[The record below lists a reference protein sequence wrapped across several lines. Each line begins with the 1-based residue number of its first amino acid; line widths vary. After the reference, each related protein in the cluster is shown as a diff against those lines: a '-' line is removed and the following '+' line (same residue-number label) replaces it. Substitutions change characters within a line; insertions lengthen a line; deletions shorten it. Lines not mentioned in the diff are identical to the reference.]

1 MARKD
6 CDLEGDV
13 VAHLQR
19 LTRTWGLLADLSG
32 HDLVLWAPTID
43 SANVIAL
50 AHVRPTTGQTVHPH
64 DPVGERSAL
73 VDRAATAAALE
84 HATIS
89 TGMRTGSEG
98 EMIEVSAV
106 PVTFSGSVVAVLT
119 SEGRGELSRAPSE
132 LERTYRGVF
141 GRFAEM
147 IEQGSFPY
155 PHDESDPPRAPR
167 VGDGAVVLDHDQKV
181 VYNSP
186 NAVSALHRLG
196 IHSNTVG
203 LRLTDVGLEPQTLR
217 RAFDERRPAFVELD
231 RGGDTTVLVQCMPLV
246 DGTEVTGAFM
256 LLRDVTELRRRDRL
270 LLSKEATIR
279 EIHHRV
285 KNNLQTIS
293 SLLRLQARR
302 MQSAE
307 AVDALEESVRRIAAI
322 ALVHETLAQDADGDD
337 DEVLFLDIVRPLV
350 RTVEEGLVS
359 PDRPV
364 DFEISGDGGRLT
376 GALAMPLA
384 VVLTELLQN
393 AVDHAFPPALRS
405 DGERCVVLVR
415 LENDTERV
423 VLEVLDN
430 GAGVPADF
438 SLAEPGLG
446 MSIVQSFVC
455 GDLRGDIEVQA
466 GDGETNRP
474 GTLVRLV
481 VPRSQAEVEV
491 AGR

>member
-1 MARKD
+1 M
-6 CDLEGDV
+6 
-13 VAHLQR
+13 
-19 LTRTWGLLADLSG
+19 GLLADLSG
-32 HDLVLWAPTID
+32 HDLVLWAPTLD
-43 SANVIAL
+43 ATSVVAL
-50 AHVRPTTGQTVHPH
+50 AHVRPTTGQTVHPD

-73 VDRAATAAALE
+73 IDRAATATALKLGG
-84 HATIS
+84 IS
-89 TGMRTGSEG
+89 TGTRMSSEG
-98 EMIEVSAV
+98 EMIEVTAV
-106 PVTFSGSVVAVLT
+106 PVSFGGSVVAVLT
-119 SEGRGELSRAPSE
+119 SEGRGELERAPSE
-132 LERTYRGVF
+132 LERTYRAVF
-141 GRFAEM
+141 GRFAVM
-147 IEQGSFPY
+147 IEQGSFPF
-155 PHDESDPPRAPR
+155 PHDEGDPPRAPR
-167 VGDGAVVLDHDQKV
+167 VGDGAVLLDQEQRV

-196 IHSNTVG
+196 VHRNTVG
-203 LRLTDVGLEPQTLR
+203 LRLSDVGLEPQMVR
-217 RAFDERRPAFVELD
+217 RAFDERRPALVEID

-246 DGTEVTGAFM
+246 DSGEVTGAFM

-293 SLLRLQARR
+293 SMLRLQARR

-350 RTVEEGLVS
+350 RTVGEGLVS

-364 DFEISGDGGRLT
+364 SFEISGDGGRLT

-393 AVDHAFPPALRS
+393 AVDHAFPTALRS
-405 DGERCVVLVR
+405 DGQQCRVLVH
-415 LENDTERV
+415 LENDPESV

-446 MSIVQSFVC
+446 MSIVQSFIC
-455 GDLRGDIEVQA
+455 GDLRGDIEVIP
-466 GDGETNRP
+466 GGGEANRP
-474 GTLVRLV
+474 GTLVRLE
-481 VPRSQAEVEV
+481 VPRSHAEAAV
-491 AGR
+491 AGS